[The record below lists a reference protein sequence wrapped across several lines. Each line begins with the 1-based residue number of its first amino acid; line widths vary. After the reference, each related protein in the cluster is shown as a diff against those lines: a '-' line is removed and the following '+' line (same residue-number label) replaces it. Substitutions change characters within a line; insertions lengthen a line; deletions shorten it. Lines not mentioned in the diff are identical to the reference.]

1 MIELLIDW
9 LDREIKQREAAIL
22 SGVFIDLGKFH
33 VVRSEYQTLL
43 AVREKAAQ
51 FASGGDDEEE

>member
-1 MIELLIDW
+1 VIELLIDW
-9 LDREIKQREAAIL
+9 LDREIKQREASIL
-22 SGVFIDLGKFH
+22 SGVFTDLGRFH

-51 FASGGDDEEE
+51 LASGGDDEEE